1 MPKIVFIMGEGEGS
15 APREVLKHMFK
26 TDMVSCS

>member
-1 MPKIVFIMGEGEGS
+1 MGEGEGS